1 MIKCPNCGSTA
12 QIKLVESYHYNT
24 NHIAEEY
31 ECGCG
36 AKLIRHY
43 KCQVGILYTDEGVK
57 YIREE
62 E

>member
-24 NHIAEEY
+24 NNIAEEY

-36 AKLIRHY
+36 AKLIRRY
-43 KCQVGILYTDEGVK
+43 KCQISILYTDEGAK